1 MQWIFSQCHEIDD
14 RCQSKDHN
22 LPKRLA
28 FIPIKQHDEGSFL
41 LSIFFLLS
49 IHPHNAE
56 AFTSV
61 TRGSAKTFVLPVQK
75 SSDNS
80 IPDHDDSMFL
90 SRRNAMRQGAT
101 AAMVSLSVATSVLIT
116 TPDAALADI
125 YDDKELHIQA
135 KTKNHYYSGVVQL
148 SLSFLAADI
157 QRIQSL
163 RRLCI
168 IIYANARTH
177 SSRPS
182 DIEFL

>member
-1 MQWIFSQCHEIDD
+1 
-14 RCQSKDHN
+14 
-22 LPKRLA
+22 
-28 FIPIKQHDEGSFL
+28 
-41 LSIFFLLS
+41 
-49 IHPHNAE
+49 
-56 AFTSV
+56 
-61 TRGSAKTFVLPVQK
+61 
-75 SSDNS
+75 
-80 IPDHDDSMFL
+80 
-90 SRRNAMRQGAT
+90 MRQGAT

-125 YDDKELHIQA
+125 YDDKESHMQA
-135 KTKNHYYSGVVQL
+135 KTKNQCYSGVVVQL